1 MKKTYKITSGEILKL
16 MEDAE
21 MYKNDELELYKAET
35 GWQDWMENFTNA
47 PEGEQFSQSEGELI
61 DGILTE
67 VFKFV
72 HGGCKDDAVLDG
84 RINNLIEKDKE
95 NGKIYF

>member
-67 VFKFV
+67 VFEFV
-72 HGGCKDDAVLDG
+72 HGDCEDDAVLDQ
-84 RINNLIEKDKE
+84 RINNLIEKDRE
-95 NGKIYF
+95 NRKIYF